1 MTECVE
7 RKSTPK
13 KEKKEKKDKK
23 DRKEKSKDKDRDRE
37 RHKDKDKD
45 RDKDKDKDK
54 ERDKKDS
61 KRRAPASQELEVQK
75 EQELPSLKSVEE
87 IPTQAPVQPLVSAE
101 VNDQSMTEIAKEP
114 ENVEKLEVIEG
125 RGEKRASVEV
135 LDRRRTKK
143 SRWDRWLLNLET
155 LLLIFKPLAFHS
167 IEVKLIKLMPWSFSL
182 SDKVR

>member
-1 MTECVE
+1 MFTIPGQQSIVGRLFCICIVSYLAQSMTECVE

-37 RHKDKDKD
+37 RHKDRDKDKE
-45 RDKDKDKDK
+45 KDKDKDK
-54 ERDKKDS
+54 ERDKKES
-61 KRRAPASQELEVQK
+61 KRRAPASQELQVQE

-87 IPTQAPVQPLVSAE
+87 TPTQAQPLVSAE
-101 VNDQSMTEIAKEP
+101 INDQSMTEIAKEP
-114 ENVEKLEVIEG
+114 EHIEKLEVIEG

-143 SRWDRWLLNLET
+143 SRWDR
-155 LLLIFKPLAFHS
+155 
-167 IEVKLIKLMPWSFSL
+167 
-182 SDKVR
+182 